1 MNSAANEST
10 PQLAQAPS
18 RALSILVIGGTHGI
32 GLETVKLALERGHK
46 VTALA
51 RHPERI
57 KLKHPQLLI
66 VQGDV
71 LEEASLRDAVVGQD
85 AVVLAIGMGLSRKPV
100 TLFATGTANVLNAME
115 AADVHR
121 LVTVTGIGA
130 GNTSTHGGFFY
141 DKVFRPLALQ
151 TVYDDKDRQEAL
163 IRECAFPLDWTI
175 ARPGV
180 LGNGKARHQYRVLTD
195 LTGING
201 GNISRADT
209 AHFIVA
215 ALENGSHIG
224 AAPLLIN

>member
-1 MNSAANEST
+1 MTSASNEST
-10 PQLAQAPS
+10 PQLAQEPS

-57 KLKHPQLLI
+57 KLQHPQLSI
-66 VQGDV
+66 VKGDV
-71 LEEASLRDAVVGQD
+71 LEVVSLRDAMAGQD
-85 AVVLAIGMGLSRKPV
+85 AVVLAIGMGLTRKPV
-100 TLFATGTANVLNAME
+100 TLFSVGTAHVLNAME
-115 AADVHR
+115 VADVHR

-130 GNTSTHGGFFY
+130 GDTSAHGGFFY
-141 DKVFRPLALQ
+141 DKIFRPLGLQ

-163 IRECAFPLDWTI
+163 IRECQFPLDWTI

-180 LGNGKARHQYRVLTD
+180 LGNGKAKHQYRVLTD

-215 ALENGSHIG
+215 VLENDSHLG